1 MRMLLVTPWYPS
13 ERNPGAGVF
22 IKSQAKALRNNHS
35 VTVIAAEVDYSNF
48 AFSSF
53 LVEEKS
59 NQEIQEYRI
68 VVKRSFPIFNQ
79 LNYLW
84 LLVRVSLKIA
94 RGFKPDIIHAHV
106 GYPSAIWAWCL
117 SVFLKVPFVVTEH
130 TRPMNNFRSY
140 IHKWLTVFGL
150 RRASVVMAVSNM
162 LAGEVK
168 QFIKRD
174 VVVVPNIVETERF
187 TVAPYPESGVVQIGF
202 LGTLNQPVKGLDI
215 LLKAV
220 AELRND
226 FVLHVG
232 GDGKLLPSY
241 KELSKE
247 LGIEQKCKFYGFV
260 LPHEVPAFMSRIHF
274 FVCASR
280 SETFCVALA
289 EALAA
294 GRPVVSTRCG
304 GPEEFVNETNGIL
317 VDVEDS
323 KSLQQGLEQ
332 MMLNF
337 KGYDLVLISRHMT
350 DRYGQAIILSRIIEI
365 YNGVLSLTHE
375 SNNS

>member
-1 MRMLLVTPWYPS
+1 MRILVVTPWYPN

-22 IKSQAKALRNNHS
+22 IKSQVKALEINHTLS
-35 VTVIAAEVDYSNF
+35 VISSEVDYSKF
-48 AFSSF
+48 AFSSYSI
-53 LVEEKS
+53 EKKL
-59 NQEIQEYRI
+59 NQKTSEYRI

-79 LNYLW
+79 LNYLF
-84 LLVRVSLKIA
+84 LIIRTSLQIA
-94 RGFKPDIIHAHV
+94 REFKPEVIHAHV
-106 GYPSAIWAWCL
+106 GYPSAFWAWCL
-117 SVFLKVPFVVTEH
+117 SVFLKVPFVVSEH
-130 TRPMNNFRSY
+130 TRPINNFRSY
-140 IHKWLTVFGL
+140 IHKWLTIFGL
-150 RRASVVMAVSNM
+150 RRAYVVMAVSNM
-162 LAGEVK
+162 LANQLR

-174 VVVVPNIVETERF
+174 IIVIPNIVETERF
-187 TVAPYPESGVVQIGF
+187 NGLPYPKSKVIQIGF

-241 KELSKE
+241 KALSKE
-247 LGIEQKCKFYGFV
+247 LGIEDKCKFYGFV
-260 LPHEVPAFMSRIHF
+260 LPSQVPEFMSRLHF
-274 FVCASR
+274 FVCSSR

-304 GPEEFVNETNGIL
+304 GPEDFVNDSNGIL

-323 KSLQQGLEQ
+323 AALHIGIEKMIQT
-332 MMLNF
+332 F
-337 KGYDLVLISRHMT
+337 KAYNPNLVSQLVN
-350 DRYGQAIILSRIIEI
+350 DRFSSSCFVRSIDDI
-365 YNGVLSLTHE
+365 YKRF
-375 SNNS
+375 